1 VSPQVAPGRV
11 KSHGAEESA
20 RTRWRPK
27 TANGKTWTP
36 RRPSLARALSWVP
49 THVSATSIDGHG
61 SVWNQVALVRVHGG
75 AILDPGDVVDDG

>member
-1 VSPQVAPGRV
+1 
-11 KSHGAEESA
+11 
-20 RTRWRPK
+20 
-27 TANGKTWTP
+27 
-36 RRPSLARALSWVP
+36 VP